1 MLTGLIRRPDEAGA
15 PAPEQVHLQFG
26 ADAAAQVA
34 LSGAASA
41 AVARPRLRLGR
52 TRGQPGI
59 QVDTEERVYT
69 DAPMGETVFT
79 YHPKIPSLKPGT
91 QYAYQAPHDNAL
103 PIARPF

>member
-34 LSGAASA
+34 VSWAPSA

-52 TRGQPGI
+52 TRGQPGT
-59 QVDTEERVYT
+59 QVDADERAYT
-69 DAPMGETVFT
+69 DALTGETAFT
-79 YHPKIPSLKPGT
+79 YHARIGPLNPGP
-91 QYAYQAPHDNAL
+91 QSPNAAL
-103 PIARPF
+103 HHASPPR

>member
-34 LSGAASA
+34 VSWAASA

-59 QVDTEERVYT
+59 QVDPHERVYT
-69 DAPMGETVFT
+69 DALIGETVFT
-79 YHPKIPSLKPGT
+79 YHARIRSPEPRT
-91 QYAYQAPHDNAL
+91 QYPSEVL
-103 PIARPF
+103 PDTSPPA